1 MTYFQVDIK
10 KALIVSDTRKLINRY
25 FKIIL
30 NKLHLL
36 FIGLCDYSL
45 REVTKI
51 LLVYFTFPP
60 GMAQEKKKKTKLE
73 GIIYIC

>member
-60 GMAQEKKKKTKLE
+60 GMAQEKKKTKLE